1 MNSYGYCL
9 NKVLG
14 TNNFKQKKRVVYVGV
29 AENLNLEYV
38 CDKDVKALHNN

>member
-14 TNNFKQKKRVVYVGV
+14 ANNFKQKKHVVYVGV
-29 AENLNLEYV
+29 AENLNLEYIR
-38 CDKDVKALHNN
+38 DKDVKALHNN